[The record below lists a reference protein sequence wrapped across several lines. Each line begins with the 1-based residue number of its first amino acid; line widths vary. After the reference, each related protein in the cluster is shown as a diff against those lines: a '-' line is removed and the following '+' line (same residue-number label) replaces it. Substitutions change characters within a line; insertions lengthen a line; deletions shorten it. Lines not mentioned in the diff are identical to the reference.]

1 MLPVIFS
8 CAGLTL
14 SAEEQRFFEAVQPV
28 GFILFARNCDNR
40 AQVRDLVASL
50 KACVPFDPVPILI
63 DQEGGRVM
71 RLAPPEWPQRKPAW
85 FFYELWKDN
94 PDRARIAAFDQARS
108 IAADLTELG
117 ITVNCAPV
125 LDIPAEGSHAIISN
139 RAYGND
145 IAAII
150 DLGRATAEGFLE
162 NGVIPII
169 KHIPGHGR
177 ATVDSH
183 EHLPVVTATRE
194 ILHNTDFA
202 PFTALHTMPWAM
214 TAHIVYNDIDK
225 NNPATFSKTLIENVM
240 REEIGFSGVLLSDD
254 VNMKALPYSVGENAR
269 RALEAGCDV
278 ALHCSGVLQ
287 EMQEIA
293 AAVPAIRKESWERLQ
308 QSLSAC
314 LG

>member
-1 MLPVIFS
+1 MLPVIFGCS
-8 CAGLTL
+8 GLTL
-14 SAEEQRFFEAVQPV
+14 TAEEKAFFEAVQPV
-28 GFILFARNCDNR
+28 GFILFARNCENR
-40 AQVRDLVASL
+40 GQVRDLVASL
-50 KACVPFDPVPILI
+50 KACVSFDPVPVLI

-71 RLAPPEWPQRKPAW
+71 RLTPPEWPQRKPAW

-94 PDRARIAAFDQARS
+94 PERAKVAAYDQARS
-108 IAADLTELG
+108 IAFDLTELG

-145 IAAII
+145 INAIV
-150 DLGRATAEGFLE
+150 DLGRATAEGYLE

-177 ATVDSH
+177 AIVDSH
-183 EHLPVVTATRE
+183 EQLPTVTTPKD
-194 ILHNTDFA
+194 ILQQIDFA
-202 PFTALHTMPWAM
+202 PFVALNTLPWAM
-214 TAHIVYNDIDK
+214 TAHIVYEDIDAVS
-225 NNPATFSKTLIENVM
+225 PATFSASLIEDVI
-240 REEIGFSGVLLSDD
+240 RQKIGFEGVLVSDD

-269 RALEAGCDV
+269 RALEAGCDI

-287 EMQEIA
+287 EMRQIA
-293 AAVPAIRKESWERLQ
+293 NTVPAIRKESWQRLQ
-308 QSLSAC
+308 KSLQH

>member
-1 MLPVIFS
+1 MLPVIFGCS
-8 CAGLTL
+8 GLTL
-14 SAEEQRFFEAVQPV
+14 TAEEKAFFEAVQPV
-28 GFILFARNCDNR
+28 GFILFARNCENR
-40 AQVRDLVASL
+40 GQVRDLVASL
-50 KACVPFDPVPILI
+50 KACVSFDPVSVLI

-94 PDRARIAAFDQARS
+94 PERAKVAAYEQARS
-108 IAADLTELG
+108 IAFDLTELG

-145 IAAII
+145 INAIV
-150 DLGRATAEGFLE
+150 DLGRATAEGYLE
-162 NGVIPII
+162 NGVIPIV

-177 ATVDSH
+177 AIVDSH
-183 EHLPVVTATRE
+183 EQLPTVTTSKD
-194 ILHNTDFA
+194 ILQQTDFV
-202 PFTALHTMPWAM
+202 PFIALNALPWAM
-214 TAHIVYNDIDK
+214 TAHIVYEDIDAVS
-225 NNPATFSKTLIENVM
+225 PATFSASLIEDVI
-240 REEIGFSGVLLSDD
+240 RQKIGFEGVLVSDD

-269 RALEAGCDV
+269 RALEAGCDI

-287 EMQEIA
+287 EMQQIA
-293 AAVPAIRKESWERLQ
+293 NTVPAIRKESWQRLQ
-308 QSLSAC
+308 KSLQH